1 MESPPRHSAVSLT
14 SGTISSGSSREATVN
29 LINSNASLAGGINSL
44 NSADIPCV
52 PIPLP
57 SSVGLCAPNPIMPHN
72 ISSPPALGG
81 IFPNGTSPAAL
92 TTLASQNRLMEL
104 SRFGLRG
111 YDLAQHFLTQQN
123 AVSKLLGTLRPPG
136 LIGGSKPKV
145 ATPAVVSK
153 IEQYKRENPTIFAWE
168 IRERLI
174 SEGVCTN
181 ATAPSVSSINRIL
194 RNRAAERAAAEFAR
208 AASYGYMSPQH
219 PYASFPT
226 WPTAL
231 PTTPPLWQ
239 SAAVNPNPI
248 FEKPFQSISTE
259 VDDTQV
265 HLSPTSS
272 CNDTT
277 DSPEANRMIDI
288 EGEDSDTDDSDQ
300 PKFRRNRT
308 TFNHEQL
315 EELEKEFEKS
325 HYPCV
330 STREKLASRTTL
342 SEARVQV
349 WFSNRRAKW
358 RRHQRVSLLRKRDS
372 TSPSASYIARGNHQ
386 PSPVNFLADP
396 QFSHKM
402 TLHLPPGA
410 LIDQPSFQQEASV
423 YPSYQQRPLPALHTE
438 ASSRTPPLP
447 VTALT
452 TSTTSIPIKNAHSS
466 PTPTESSDMARTPC
480 NRQETLN
487 QPLSIIA
494 SAPLLMGGEYSAFKT
509 IHHTSPPDTVNISS
523 VNSSNLCLY
532 KTTLELENSKSFTP
546 LSSPNNCDG
555 DSSKI
560 LTADDHDVS
569 NNGVRNI
576 NDVRTTYTHTLK

>member
-342 SEARVQV
+342 SEARVQTCQM
-349 WFSNRRAKW
+349 AA
-358 RRHQRVSLLRKRDS
+358 
-372 TSPSASYIARGNHQ
+372 PSAGESSSKTRLDITIGQLHCPRQSSAIAGQLPCGPTVFSQNDTSSATGSLNRPTQLPARGIG
-386 PSPVNFLADP
+386 
-396 QFSHKM
+396 
-402 TLHLPPGA
+402 LP
-410 LIDQPSFQQEASV
+410 IIS
-423 YPSYQQRPLPALHTE
+423 TT
-438 ASSRTPPLP
+438 ASSCSSHRSQQQDTSATSNCAYNKHNFHPYQKRTQQSNSHRIFRHGSDSMQ
-447 VTALT
+447 
-452 TSTTSIPIKNAHSS
+452 STGNTKSTIINHSIS
-466 PTPTESSDMARTPC
+466 
-480 NRQETLN
+480 
-487 QPLSIIA
+487 SII
-494 SAPLLMGGEYSAFKT
+494 
-509 IHHTSPPDTVNISS
+509 
-523 VNSSNLCLY
+523 
-532 KTTLELENSKSFTP
+532 
-546 LSSPNNCDG
+546 
-555 DSSKI
+555 
-560 LTADDHDVS
+560 
-569 NNGVRNI
+569 NGR
-576 NDVRTTYTHTLK
+576 